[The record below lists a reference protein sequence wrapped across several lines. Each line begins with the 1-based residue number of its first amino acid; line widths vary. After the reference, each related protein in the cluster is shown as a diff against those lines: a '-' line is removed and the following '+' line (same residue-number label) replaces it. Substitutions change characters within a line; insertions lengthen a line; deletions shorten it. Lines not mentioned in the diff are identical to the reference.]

1 MATDPRGN
9 RQEQRTCCRDPTG
22 AMKERLTRMLHTF
35 QLHHRGNLG
44 NERTKELAA
53 KCCGEAE
60 SWYYRILESLLS
72 QERRRLGLTDI
83 TGILEA
89 DLLHCCLVACCLEI
103 TICSNYLPCDLPQLL
118 QILRVASY
126 HFWRVIELVLR
137 AEVGLP
143 HAVVRHLSRA
153 EEKVLESL
161 SWTSGS
167 PLWEEIRADGG
178 RLPTCQQVTPP
189 AQLDGPN
196 TTDLQSDPEPPA
208 VHVSLCLPAL
218 TSTCFPSAVNRPQRG
233 SSLHLFARKVYSLM
247 GRRLRALCSALDVS
261 DKLRLKIWTCFEYS
275 LVHCT
280 HLMADRHLDQLLMC
294 AIYVIA
300 KITEEEIPFK
310 RIMKCYKSQ
319 PHASESICKN
329 VRISG
334 RDADNSPNNNGD
346 PCSSIPTPNEPT
358 THYPGPYQ
366 EQRGSLIY
374 FYNQVYTTEM
384 QHFAKQFALTSG
396 GDTPPLS
403 PYPRQWKASPRRRQL
418 SSSPSVYISPYKPET
433 PSPRA
438 SGLCYYFSSSP
449 PECLRDIN
457 DMIRAGGSANKRGYA
472 VSLDE
477 EEEDGGEQGPS
488 AKRRRSDEQ
497 SAWQRR
503 LRDVVDNRV
512 ARGSQDQPS
521 PAEQRIAEG
530 SFADKTMGCNTSRGI
545 TVVDPSEK
553 PEERPQTAT
562 STEEA
567 SAGETNGTA
576 DKDKDEKTQS
586 SG

>member
-1 MATDPRGN
+1 MVDTD
-9 RQEQRTCCRDPTG
+9 
-22 AMKERLTRMLHTF
+22 
-35 QLHHRGNLG
+35 
-44 NERTKELAA
+44 
-53 KCCGEAE
+53 
-60 SWYYRILESLLS
+60 
-72 QERRRLGLTDI
+72 
-83 TGILEA
+83 
-89 DLLHCCLVACCLEI
+89 
-103 TICSNYLPCDLPQLL
+103 
-118 QILRVASY
+118 
-126 HFWRVIELVLR
+126 
-137 AEVGLP
+137 
-143 HAVVRHLSRA
+143 
-153 EEKVLESL
+153 
-161 SWTSGS
+161 
-167 PLWEEIRADGG
+167 
-178 RLPTCQQVTPP
+178 
-189 AQLDGPN
+189 
-196 TTDLQSDPEPPA
+196 
-208 VHVSLCLPAL
+208 
-218 TSTCFPSAVNRPQRG
+218 
-233 SSLHLFARKVYSLM
+233 
-247 GRRLRALCSALDVS
+247 
-261 DKLRLKIWTCFEYS
+261 
-275 LVHCT
+275 
-280 HLMADRHLDQLLMC
+280 
-294 AIYVIA
+294 
-300 KITEEEIPFK
+300 
-310 RIMKCYKSQ
+310 
-319 PHASESICKN
+319 
-329 VRISG
+329 
-334 RDADNSPNNNGD
+334 NGD

-396 GDTPPLS
+396 
-403 PYPRQWKASPRRRQL
+403 L

>member
-9 RQEQRTCCRDPTG
+9 RQEQRFGPSHRLIAMFRTCCRDPTG

-83 TGILEA
+83 T
-89 DLLHCCLVACCLEI
+89 
-103 TICSNYLPCDLPQLL
+103 
-118 QILRVASY
+118 
-126 HFWRVIELVLR
+126 VIELVLR

-178 RLPTCQQVTPP
+178 RMPTCQQVTPP

-300 KITEEEIPFK
+300 KVDIGEKSQPLKRSLIDLITEEEIPFK

-319 PHASESICKN
+319 PHASES
-329 VRISG
+329 
-334 RDADNSPNNNGD
+334 
-346 PCSSIPTPNEPT
+346 
-358 THYPGPYQ
+358 
-366 EQRGSLIY
+366 
-374 FYNQVYTTEM
+374 
-384 QHFAKQFALTSG
+384 